1 MSLINQVLQ
10 DLEARHARQS
20 DDVQV
25 PRQVRAV
32 AVPTRRSRRGVV
44 VMLLGLLGVAV
55 VAFLLWSGNPSLRS
69 KLHAL
74 RTGVSDAP
82 SAKMAAQVPAE
93 EAVASEVVEAQVEAA
108 LMIPVFQLSEELSKI
123 PGPSEK
129 SFAAKSAKVTAGAT
143 PQTRPASG
151 ASGKQVAASG
161 PTSLAGPRSE
171 TVAPQKSQAKPDE
184 AGVRAEDAIKKS
196 GSQNDALATVAS
208 ANDSADE
215 TLEEVVI
222 PADIAPGP
230 IEKQARQLT
239 AFERAENAFRLGV
252 ASLRRGQMADAEAQ
266 FRAAIS
272 EDRSHDASL
281 QALVG
286 ILIDAGRQADAEA
299 VLAESLSVNPRQP
312 KQAMILARLQVER
325 GDLDLA
331 IQTLETTRTYAGTDG
346 VYLSFLGA
354 VFQRAGRHEEAVA
367 QYRNALAFMPRNP
380 IWLMG
385 LGISLRAL
393 DRNDEARQAFDEAA
407 AIGTLNPGLQAFVEQ
422 QRSQLKRV
430 AN

>member
-10 DLEARHARQS
+10 DLEARRAGQS
-20 DDVQV
+20 DNVQV

-69 KLHAL
+69 KLHAF
-74 RTGVSDAP
+74 RTGVSDAS
-82 SAKMAAQVPAE
+82 SAKMAAQAPAE
-93 EAVASEVVEAQVEAA
+93 KAVASEVVEAQVEAA
-108 LMIPVFQLSEELSKI
+108 LMVPVFQLSQALSKV
-123 PGPSEK
+123 PGPGEQ
-129 SFAAKSAKVTAGAT
+129 SFAARSAKVTAGAK
-143 PQTRPASG
+143 PQTKPASRE
-151 ASGKQVAASG
+151 QVAASG
-161 PTSLAGPRSE
+161 PTSPAGPHAE
-171 TVAPQKSQAKPDE
+171 TVAPQKSQAKPGE
-184 AGVRAEDAIKKS
+184 AGVRVEGAIKKS
-196 GSQNDALATVAS
+196 GLQNDALATVSS

-252 ASLRRGQMADAEAQ
+252 ASLQRGRMVEAEAQ

-367 QYRNALAFMPRNP
+367 QYRSALAFMPRNP